1 MKSYDAIERN
11 EVDLYLLEW
20 KDFHNVVLTEEK
32 TICGAIQYKPSCF
45 CRQRFLCIF
54 IHSLIQQMFTDL

>member
-11 EVDLYLLEW
+11 EVDLYLLAW

-32 TICGAIQYKPSCF
+32 TICGLAILHTQGLKEPHRASVCPKF
-45 CRQRFLCIF
+45 ERLK
-54 IHSLIQQMFTDL
+54 L